1 MEKKDGAKPIHS
13 PWGSPTSSLSGSDA
27 ADSSA
32 GSHVEW
38 CKQLIAA
45 TLTSQI
51 SRTVQPDVLT
61 RDSKISK
68 RLSSWKSD
76 DEELYFHE
84 EYDLNFPSSAL
95 NRPTLG
101 FGAPVKLSPNQVPLL
116 PGETVQ
122 ITVKDVMYICPFSGL
137 ITGTLTVTDYKLY
150 FISLIKESSFIL
162 DINFGAISRL
172 ETISV
177 PNQGDNTKGIELV
190 CKDIRSARFAYKTDE
205 SQPEMG
211 EMLSKHAFPLSY
223 SLPLFAFKYN
233 EQFPVDGWKVYD
245 PAAEYNRQ
253 LSLHSSSLREH
264 AGYLSDGSETDGSS
278 PSPPSRKEAPT
289 LIKTTNNQILEV
301 KSPVKHSKQD
311 KNENTDCDKAYLDEL
326 VELHK
331 RLMTLRE
338 GHILQQI
345 VNLIEETGHFHITNT
360 TFDFD
365 LCSLDRSTVR
375 KLQSYLETSGL
386 S

>member
-150 FISLIKESSFIL
+150 FTSLIKVHVIFL
-162 DINFGAISRL
+162 VLLISYNVLFNRF
-172 ETISV
+172 
-177 PNQGDNTKGIELV
+177 QG
-190 CKDIRSARFAYKTDE
+190 
-205 SQPEMG
+205 
-211 EMLSKHAFPLSY
+211 
-223 SLPLFAFKYN
+223 SL
-233 EQFPVDGWKVYD
+233 Q
-245 PAAEYNRQ
+245 
-253 LSLHSSSLREH
+253 
-264 AGYLSDGSETDGSS
+264 
-278 PSPPSRKEAPT
+278 
-289 LIKTTNNQILEV
+289 
-301 KSPVKHSKQD
+301 
-311 KNENTDCDKAYLDEL
+311 C
-326 VELHK
+326 
-331 RLMTLRE
+331 
-338 GHILQQI
+338 
-345 VNLIEETGHFHITNT
+345 
-360 TFDFD
+360 
-365 LCSLDRSTVR
+365 LCS
-375 KLQSYLETSGL
+375 KLMSVCYHSGIL
-386 S
+386 LYS